1 MAIVVDALSWAAI
14 VAGGLLLIIGAVGI
28 LRFPDVYARMHAAG
42 IIDTLGA
49 GLLMLGLAF
58 QAGFSLIAVKLFL
71 ILGFIFFTSP
81 TTTHALARA
90 AMEDGVKPITVDD
103 AKDGAPSNN

>member
-1 MAIVVDALSWAAI
+1 MAIVLDALSWAAI

-49 GLLMLGLAF
+49 GLLLLGLAF
-58 QAGFSLIAVKLFL
+58 QAGLKVMTSWPVSGSYRKLPQMPC
-71 ILGFIFFTSP
+71 T
-81 TTTHALARA
+81 
-90 AMEDGVKPITVDD
+90 DGGRP
-103 AKDGAPSNN
+103 P